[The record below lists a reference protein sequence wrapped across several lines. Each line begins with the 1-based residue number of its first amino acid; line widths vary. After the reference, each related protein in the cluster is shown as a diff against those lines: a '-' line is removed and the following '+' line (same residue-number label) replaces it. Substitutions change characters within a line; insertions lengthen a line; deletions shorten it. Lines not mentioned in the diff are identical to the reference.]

1 MWDGLL
7 AWMREAGQAGDLAA
21 PRFADETE
29 RLRERARV
37 FAAVEGFTRGFDR
50 AVFYHEAQRRRLPW
64 APVERPEDLPASPQ
78 LRARC
83 FFVEVEVLGRPARD
97 LGFAFA
103 FPEGRR
109 PARLRVPAAGDADA
123 WVHAGAPPVGQRTT
137 RCQSV
142 PQLRPE
148 RMEIHPRLEPGRS
161 FTSVSSRMIGKFFRE
176 RVFQTSFLALLLLS
190 LAIYLGTRAGART
203 FQREQAGDPSSPTAA
218 ANAGLK
224 RAPDAPATTA
234 SEGLQPVDSKQND
247 GQQNA
252 SNVFT
257 YIVQP
262 NDTLRAL
269 CLSLVGRYDETVQ
282 QEIRKLNPN
291 LKDLT
296 HLNPGQEIR
305 LPLNASKQDQPQR

>member
-1 MWDGLL
+1 MRCRQIDQEIL
-7 AWMREAGQAGDLAA
+7 REAAGDLALNGPA
-21 PRFADETE
+21 PRRQTTNTPPAPTGS
-29 RLRERARV
+29 RITKPQTQWRA
-37 FAAVEGFTRGFDR
+37 A
-50 AVFYHEAQRRRLPW
+50 
-64 APVERPEDLPASPQ
+64 
-78 LRARC
+78 
-83 FFVEVEVLGRPARD
+83 
-97 LGFAFA
+97 
-103 FPEGRR
+103 
-109 PARLRVPAAGDADA
+109 
-123 WVHAGAPPVGQRTT
+123 
-137 RCQSV
+137 
-142 PQLRPE
+142 
-148 RMEIHPRLEPGRS
+148 LEPGRS
-161 FTSVSSRMIGKFFRE
+161 FTSVSSRMIGKLFRE